1 MSVLLACTLPAT
13 AMRMSVTQCMPAP
26 VSPSHIDLTLA
37 GATPTGSDCM
47 ATEYAFCAMRAS
59 LTFAK
64 RSATASSP

>member
-13 AMRMSVTQCMPAP
+13 AVHTSVTQCMPAP
-26 VSPSHIDLTLA
+26 MSPSHIDLALA
-37 GATPTGSDCM
+37 GATLAGSDCM

-64 RSATASSP
+64 RSATAASP